1 MLQKRSSDLKKIGG
15 VSRDF
20 WVIVAFFLIFSTLY
34 SLLAVIRHNHFQ
46 SQGID
51 FSIYDQALWL
61 YSKFQSPFSTV
72 TFLFDLADRFRPIMI
87 PLSTLYWFTDNE
99 RVILI
104 FQAVILSAA
113 VFPIWLMARRVLP
126 NVLALVIAFSY
137 LNFVGIQSVNVY
149 DFHEMAMLPFALAWL
164 FFFLEKRRWR
174 SFLAALILCLTV
186 RENVGFLISTI
197 GIYVWIRTKNI
208 KTALATV
215 IIPLAWSMTAIGVVM
230 PALGQSHY
238 GSFVQTNDTL
248 PGAIFEYLKN
258 PLLAL
263 GSFLFPI
270 EKISTVFWSFL
281 SFGFIPLSFLP
292 LAPAILFQFASRFL
306 DLMHPIRWTLYY
318 HYGAELGVLM
328 SVSAIF
334 GARMLLARFPKR
346 SAAAIIIALI
356 IFGQAMSFGLLHAPL
371 KNLLK
376 KNFYQ
381 DEPWTADTRKILS
394 LVPKDASLASQNN
407 LLPHVSHRKFI
418 YLLPNFHS
426 ADYIVFDLHPGQNN
440 WNFYN
445 GNLQTATRQFRELV
459 DGNIYKLVAAS
470 GDVYLLKKN

>member
-1 MLQKRSSDLKKIGG
+1 MLLKRFRNVKKIGG
-15 VSRDF
+15 VSCDF
-20 WVIVAFFLIFSTLY
+20 WIIVAFFLIFAFLY
-34 SLLAVIRHNHFQ
+34 SLLAVTRHNHFQ

-61 YSKFQSPFSTV
+61 YSKFQSPFSTI
-72 TFLFDLADRFRPIMI
+72 TFLHDLADRFRPIMI
-87 PLSTLYWFTDNE
+87 PLSTLYWFTESE
-99 RVILI
+99 RVLLI

-113 VFPIWLMARRVLP
+113 VFPIWLMARKVLP

-149 DFHEMAMLPFALAWL
+149 DFHETAVLPFLLAWL

-174 SFLAALILCLTV
+174 SYSAALILCLAV
-186 RENVGFLISTI
+186 RENVGFLISTL
-197 GIYVWIRTKNI
+197 GIYVWVRTKNI
-208 KTALATV
+208 KAALATV
-215 IIPLAWSMTAIGVVM
+215 IVPLAWSITAIGVVM
-230 PALGQSHY
+230 PALGQAHY
-238 GSFVQTNDTL
+238 GSFISSGDSL
-248 PGAIFEYLKN
+248 PGAVSVYVKN
-258 PLLAL
+258 PF
-263 GSFLFPI
+263 SIFVNFFFPL
-270 EKISTVFWSFL
+270 EKTATIFWSFL
-281 SFGFIPLSFLP
+281 SFGFIPLTFLP
-292 LAPAILFQFASRFL
+292 LVPAILFQLASRFL

-334 GARMLLARFPKR
+334 GAKTLISRFPKYNM
-346 SAAAIIIALI
+346 AVIIMALI
-356 IFGQAMSFGLLHAPL
+356 IFGQTISFGLLHVPL

-381 DEPWTADTRKILS
+381 GEPWTRDTQKILS

-407 LLPHVSHRKFI
+407 LLPHLSHRKFI

-426 ADYIVFDLHPGQNN
+426 ADYIVFDLHPGQDN

-445 GNLQTATRQFRELV
+445 GNLQTATSQFRELV
-459 DGNIYKLVAAS
+459 DGDLYKLIAAS
-470 GDVYLLKKN
+470 GDAYLLKKN